1 MKSLYTCKAASV
13 LAEEVPLRG
22 NETARPI
29 ESKKIKLLVLDTEEV
44 RVMDRRHVCQHIN
57 RSYIMVCHV
66 PSFMIVG
73 QRSDV
78 PPLML

>member
-29 ESKKIKLLVLDTEEV
+29 EAKKIKLLVNKCVSWIIGMSAST
-44 RVMDRRHVCQHIN
+44 
-57 RSYIMVCHV
+57 
-66 PSFMIVG
+66 
-73 QRSDV
+73 
-78 PPLML
+78 